1 MIRGRDVTDLVGGA
15 RVGRCTNLEAVMLRR
30 TVARTLARTL
40 LAVVITQT
48 ALGGCQAHRER
59 APGAGSA
66 PSDVGD
72 VIADDSAKAEK
83 NQPTSPIAAPTE
95 TSTKP
100 TGTTTPTPTPT
111 LMPPPPPSPDRTAAA
126 DPATGVITGASAGSG
141 SGSASATATGGAIGY
156 GIGGGK
162 GNLGPASNA
171 RYAVAQGSLARRP
184 MVSPGRDDVS
194 GEGYKDYGQNAWT
207 DASKDR
213 LSTFAADVD
222 TASYTIA
229 RRKLTEGALPPA
241 AAVRVEEFV
250 NYFHYDYAAPAAGQ
264 PFAVHIDATPSPFN
278 PGREIVRVGVT
289 TKVKSLAERKPMRLT
304 FLVDVSGSMQSAD
317 KLDLAK
323 RSLRILVDNLK
334 DGDTVALVTYAGS
347 TRVVLP
353 ATGLERKNEILAAI
367 EDLTAGGSTAMAS
380 GLDLAYEQAMKGLG
394 SGVESRVI
402 VLSDGDANV
411 GRSSHAEILSTIAGK
426 VKEGVTLSTIGFGMG
441 NYKDETM
448 EQLANKGNGNNF
460 YIDGLSQAK
469 RVFQQQLGSTLEVVA
484 QDVKLQVDFEPARV
498 ARYRLI
504 GYENRDVADTDFRND
519 AVDAGEIGAGHQVTA
534 VYEIEP
540 ARTTAALSASDPLL
554 TVRVRHK
561 EPKGTKASER
571 AFTFAADQVAH
582 SFASAPEDLRFAF
595 AVAAF
600 ADVLRGAEDAEH
612 WDLAQLQAIASQAA
626 GSDADRKEL
635 VALVQRARDL
645 RGGSKTARAA
655 IAE

>member
-1 MIRGRDVTDLVGGA
+1 VQTSGA
-15 RVGRCTNLEAVMLRR
+15 ARAFVSAPNLEAVMLRR
-30 TVARTLARTL
+30 SVARTLARSL
-40 LAVVITQT
+40 LALALVQT
-48 ALGGCQAHRER
+48 ALGGCQSKTARSRATGGEATVPTADER
-59 APGAGSA
+59 ITTGLLEGQGAG
-66 PSDVGD
+66 
-72 VIADDSAKAEK
+72 
-83 NQPTSPIAAPTE
+83 NAAPDRADPRAALA
-95 TSTKP
+95 SP
-100 TGTTTPTPTPT
+100 TAP
-111 LMPPPPPSPDRTAAA
+111 MPPPPPGETNQPAAM
-126 DPATGVITGASAGSG
+126 PAKDLGKASVGPGGGGSG
-141 SGSASATATGGAIGY
+141 TGIGY
-156 GIGGGK
+156 GRVGTMGK
-162 GNLGPASNA
+162 GNVAAGP
-171 RYAVAQGSLARRP
+171 RRP
-184 MVSPGRDDVS
+184 MAMTGDDATS
-194 GEGYKDYGQNAWT
+194 SEGYKDHGQNAWT
-207 DASKDR
+207 DTAKDH

-250 NYFHYDYAAPAAGQ
+250 NYFGYGYAPPRAGE
-264 PFAVHIDATPSPFN
+264 PFAVHVDAAPSPFGS
-278 PGREIVRVGVT
+278 GRQIVRVGVT
-289 TKVKSLAERKPMRLT
+289 TKAKSIAERKPMRLT

-317 KLDLAK
+317 KLELAK

-347 TRVVLP
+347 TRVVLR

-380 GLDLAYEQAMKGLG
+380 GLDLAYEQAMRGLG

-411 GRSSHAEILSTIAGK
+411 GRSTHAEILSTIAGK

-484 QDVKLQVDFEPARV
+484 QDVKLQVDFDPAMV

-519 AVDAGEIGAGHQVTA
+519 AVDAGEVGAGHQVTA
-534 VYEIEP
+534 LYEIELQKT
-540 ARTTAALSASDPLL
+540 TTADRAPADPLL
-554 TVRVRHK
+554 TVRVRAK
-561 EPKGTKASER
+561 EPKGTR
-571 AFTFAADQVAH
+571 ATEQAFPFPSGALSPTFAA
-582 SFASAPEDLRFAF
+582 ASADLRFAF
-595 AVAAF
+595 AAAAF

-612 WDLAQLQAIASQAA
+612 WDLAQIQQIAGEAA
-626 GSDADRKEL
+626 GTDDDRKEL
-635 VALVQRARDL
+635 VSLIQRAREL
-645 RGGSKTARAA
+645 RGGAKTARAS

>member
-1 MIRGRDVTDLVGGA
+1 MSRGRDDHADT
-15 RVGRCTNLEAVMLRR
+15 RVQTERPPRAFIEVTNLEAVMLRR
-30 TVARTLARTL
+30 SVARTLARSLLL
-40 LAVVITQT
+40 LALAQT
-48 ALGGCQAHRER
+48 ALGGCQSR
-59 APGAGSA
+59 SA
-66 PSDVGD
+66 PPARREAAALHGADQRPGD
-72 VIADDSAKAEK
+72 
-83 NQPTSPIAAPTE
+83 TTTAAPLE
-95 TSTKP
+95 EQTKADKNAP
-100 TGTTTPTPTPT
+100 APTTTPAPEPKKEADGTASMALQPRAPA
-111 LMPPPPPSPDRTAAA
+111 PSG
-126 DPATGVITGASAGSG
+126 ATSAGLVG
-141 SGSASATATGGAIGY
+141 QGVGGGGVGTGY
-156 GIGGGK
+156 GT
-162 GNLGPASNA
+162 LGAP
-171 RYAVAQGSLARRP
+171 AVAGRKGLALDRGDS
-184 MVSPGRDDVS
+184 VSA
-194 GEGYKDYGQNAWT
+194 EGYKDYGQNAWT
-207 DASKDR
+207 DAAKDH

-229 RRKLTEGALPPA
+229 RRKLVEGTLPPA

-250 NYFHYDYAAPAAGQ
+250 NYFHYGYAPPAAGEQ
-264 PFAVHIDATPSPFN
+264 FAVHVDAAPSPFGS
-278 PGREIVRVGVT
+278 GRQIVRVGVT
-289 TKVKSLAERKPMRLT
+289 TKAKSIAERKPMRLT
-304 FLVDVSGSMQSAD
+304 FLVDVSGSMQSPD

-323 RSLRILVDNLK
+323 RALRILVDNLK

-353 ATGLERKNEILAAI
+353 ATGLEHKAQIQAAI

-402 VLSDGDANV
+402 VMSDGDANV
-411 GRSSHAEILSTIAGK
+411 GRSTHEEILATIAGK

-484 QDVKLQVDFEPARV
+484 QDVKLQVDFDPARV
-498 ARYRLI
+498 SRYRLI

-534 VYEIEP
+534 LYEVELHKAVDEAP
-540 ARTTAALSASDPLL
+540 ASLL
-554 TVRVRHK
+554 TVRVRAK
-561 EPKGTKASER
+561 EPKGTKATEH
-571 AFTFAADQVAH
+571 AFPFAAAAIAP
-582 SFASAPEDLRFAF
+582 SFASGSADLRFAF

-612 WDLAQLQAIASQAA
+612 WDLAQIQKIAAEAA
-626 GSDADRKEL
+626 GTDADRKEL
-635 VALVQRARDL
+635 VSLVQRARDL
-645 RGGSKTARAA
+645 RGGTKTARAA